1 MSITARESAWD
12 SERGTVTCVDP
23 RGDIEATH
31 SGGSTQWP
39 LTAAHSG
46 SLLPAFK
53 GFVQR
58 AEYSLLPLFLPLSLS
73 LSLSGTLERCD
84 TSPSLGGLS
93 LCALISLKLHSL
105 NEVTPTIPSSVSCVL
120 SNC

>member
-1 MSITARESAWD
+1 MAPY
-12 SERGTVTCVDP
+12 C
-23 RGDIEATH
+23 
-31 SGGSTQWP
+31 STQWL
-39 LTAAHSG
+39 LTTAHSG
-46 SLLPAFK
+46 PLLPAFK

-58 AEYSLLPLFLPLSLS
+58 AEYLLLPLFLSLS
-73 LSLSGTLERCD
+73 VSLSGTLERCD
-84 TSPSLGGLS
+84 TSPSSGGLS